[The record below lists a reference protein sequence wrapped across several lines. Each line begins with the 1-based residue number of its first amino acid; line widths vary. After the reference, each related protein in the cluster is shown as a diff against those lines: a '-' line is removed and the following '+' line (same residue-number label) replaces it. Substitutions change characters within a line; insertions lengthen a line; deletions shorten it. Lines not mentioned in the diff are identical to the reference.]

1 VTRIAEKLLPH
12 AFRHT
17 LLLRYFG
24 LTRIPLLFYTRPA
37 VVECTPRRVVIRI
50 PLNRRTRNHVGSM
63 YFAALAVGADCAA
76 GLLAVQLIARKDDNI
91 SFIFKD
97 FNAEFHRRATADVC
111 FSCDQGEAIAEL
123 VEKVSTSS
131 QRLELPLTAT
141 ATVPAES
148 DEPVASFR
156 LTLSLKRTD
165 P

>member
-1 VTRIAEKLLPH
+1 
-12 AFRHT
+12 
-17 LLLRYFG
+17 
-24 LTRIPLLFYTRPA
+24 
-37 VVECTPRRVVIRI
+37 
-50 PLNRRTRNHVGSM
+50 M
-63 YFAALAVGADCAA
+63 YFAALAVGADCAV
-76 GLLAVQLIARKDDNI
+76 GLLAVQLIARQDNNI

-123 VEKVSTSS
+123 VEKVSASG

-141 ATVPAES
+141 ATVPAEC